1 SLVPHKEHR
10 FIYPAVILL
19 LVVAGV
25 GMARIGFWVA
35 ARGMTSIRFSSISLT
50 AGSLLMSL
58 VLASSPPY
66 RELWQRGFDMV
77 RAASYVS
84 GLSAVC
90 GIGTFGTYGGYTY
103 FHKPVPFYWSYER
116 ADFERDLP
124 AFNTMITAEPDLI
137 SPGYELRQCFDR
149 LCVAQ
154 RPGSCEK

>member
-1 SLVPHKEHR
+1 
-10 FIYPAVILL
+10 
-19 LVVAGV
+19 
-25 GMARIGFWVA
+25 
-35 ARGMTSIRFSSISLT
+35 
-50 AGSLLMSL
+50 
-58 VLASSPPY
+58 
-66 RELWQRGFDMV
+66 MV

-154 RPGSCEK
+154 RPGSCEKLPPTRLPRPAFVSDLAAEHHGL